1 MENKEITY
9 ISDETKAY
17 QLIEEIKD
25 YQSKNIY
32 IINKEIELKIPSIL
46 SILQKED
53 FDLEMKSSIVKYIN
67 SLIKNIPYNLG
78 IILTK
83 KSECQP
89 NMNLYE
95 IIIDQYIYTD
105 KEKNEYI
112 KLLKEIINSIFVRL
126 SFNKDVYYYIF
137 SYVSKFLDDKIH
149 NIENNFNEY
158 NFYQLLELIYWF
170 YQSSDDEEPINYFY
184 FNGESN
190 AKITLQNSSNDLLK
204 LDNNLYILLFVKLI
218 DYDFISPIIEKNGNN
233 NNILSKLIEFNFKD
247 AKNNFCININYKDN
261 GETTTSDNSNI
272 VNIPYS
278 SFKAK
283 ETNNLLVKVTPN
295 LDIKIYINGY
305 EVNLPS
311 DVLKDINKGNK
322 IIDSIEFFKGFYGLC
337 STIMIYKDNDKKK
350 LNYLLPNYLLEK
362 ENNKDTA
369 SGQKNSKYSVSKLY
383 INGFHK
389 EQYFLTFIKANIKDE
404 VDKENIKDN
413 SITINK
419 SEDDNFKDIKEF
431 IMNNLISIYTPT
443 RYIVNS
449 SLQDKIIDNKQINET
464 IQEIVLIDSI
474 YNFHANLNIPKL
486 YPNST
491 FGREG
496 GIRLLSMVINDFSI
510 DVNGVNHLLP
520 LIELMTE
527 YNELLTKD
535 NFSKFI
541 SIILSLF
548 SSHQDLIS
556 NEPEPKFFYHLSLFL
571 EKIPETFYNDLAAHI
586 KSIMVTLQCIE
597 SSDNQNISFFQEFFD
612 HVIMNE
618 NILFKFSFDDRIL
631 IYDQIYKIL
640 QLRSDIKKNI
650 DITNIVN
657 ILLSQ
662 EKNKYTHFCCK
673 KHADYFNKS
682 SQIMEPELNKYLE
695 PLTKIIDLIINQFMN
710 EIDYFEKNKSNS
722 KGRELDLKTN
732 EPLLKFRDQ
741 LLKIFELLTFDITP
755 CLQNNILNCFSKI
768 ILNTN
773 DTNNSNNLNNMNYIN
788 IINDKYYLF
797 LNENN
802 KIDII
807 LLYVFKTS
815 LFDAKEKAFKL
826 LMELLNNNQNF
837 IEIQKY
843 IQNYSIYYYYPQ
855 IDENK
860 ENMSNTQNLGKELQI
875 NGDKYIYQP
884 LTENQKQLLKYYD
897 KKHFNDL
904 MNTIFDIALQNFVE
918 SKYIETN
925 FNVLLNIVSRGDS
938 LFIYKLLGL
947 IQPKKRF
954 AENENQ
960 INFIYQSK
968 KLLNWLLD
976 TCYQAYMIK
985 KYNYNE
991 KEFVPGFSL
1000 GELKDEKEKENRIN
1014 NIITL
1019 TNNLLFDIFYK
1030 DIYKLDYLMTWSK
1043 YYYEIK
1049 KDKSKF
1055 GIRHF
1060 IFDNFFKEL
1069 INKFSEKTIGP
1080 SKSIS
1085 QELINRL
1092 YFASILFEYF
1102 TFHKTSGY
1110 ESGNVLKDPD
1120 LLHLQFFHSFV
1131 ITLFSEFKSERN
1143 EKDKIYLLK
1152 EEWEDYSI
1160 IKKFLNNFELFGM
1173 TKIYPKLYEEK
1184 NIYKAFINEKSDLFI
1199 EDLKA
1204 LFFKDFNNKN
1214 ICNNGM
1220 ELIILEYHYYT
1231 LLLTVITDSS
1241 EFKQILNNLRTFIL
1255 LIIISSSTLSVN
1267 KNNKKSQIWPTEEDF
1282 NRIQNLVK
1290 IILFNIFEF
1299 LKKKISETNKKL
1311 QKYKSKDDS
1320 ESKILSEHF
1329 YKIKSYL
1336 INTLFLFLSVLNGM
1350 YSEVK
1355 KGPKKKKFSLSKFK
1369 RKPNENLIQ
1378 STGGYKYIDEF
1389 ISSCLIEK
1397 KLNSNEMK
1405 NMDWEDNFI
1414 DIEEKNF
1421 LDEIPPLHSNSIN
1434 EKDYEKTELNSK
1446 LEKIYTNNYEGNKKI
1461 DDYFNENRDNNQ
1473 REMFPF
1479 IDCILKRS
1487 RLICNIIPTYDN
1499 SLYTQDY
1506 DFLCLKPYYLPEL
1519 PSKYIKMEKIEQFSS
1534 NLIDEIRMYQ
1544 IKAKFNENDKIRQYR
1559 KIKKKLFSFNGILSP
1574 KKYFYEK
1581 NKYICKYRLLNHLT
1595 EDYTKMLLT
1604 PIIDIDYYLPKFSK
1618 FNIDNLFRKENKDNL
1633 IQIKKLTDL
1642 ALSSKLKDEN
1652 KKQENI
1658 DFSNC
1663 NGLYLIKESEFKYM
1677 SNLNLD
1683 IEGTYDHYEF
1693 YKKYIKKKHNI
1704 NDINNNCLE
1713 NACLVKTEFHIR
1725 GLFYNNSNEIGFYS
1739 YDEIPYP
1746 KGKKKE
1752 NIDKPDEKLSAIQYD
1767 YDQDRK
1773 SCFGSVFS
1781 PQNEKY
1787 KYLHFKIPYN
1797 EIVFIFKRRY
1807 YYKVSAIEVFTTR
1820 KKSYFFRFAQKN
1832 SDDII
1837 KKIKN
1842 YINSRDISIE
1852 YSKFYNK
1859 IGLINENSINNNM
1872 NKGIYEKNIMNLKSI
1887 YEKWKNWEIS
1897 TIRLLM
1903 LVNIYANRSY
1913 NDVNQYPVFPW
1924 IIIDYQSDEFPK
1936 DLSSKEVSRPL
1947 DTPMG
1952 MLTIN
1957 SEAEQRMKDYMDH
1970 WEISRDDEDR
1980 EDEFDR
1986 YGSHYSTALYVS
1998 YYLVRVFPFANVR
2011 IELQGSSFDDPNRLF
2026 NNLEASFYCASTQKS
2041 DLRELIPELFCFPE
2055 MLLNNNDFNL
2065 GEIKDPFTKE
2075 QKIKIIQEV
2084 VAPKWCQNNAYDFI
2098 KKHRE
2103 LLESFEISN
2112 HLNEWL
2118 NLIFGSL
2125 QKGSDANKIHNLYNC
2140 QTYED
2145 YEKTFNNMSPDE
2157 KEITCR
2163 MVEFG
2168 LTPHQI
2174 FKHDTSQRKINL
2186 DTKIKRQLFFNVIK
2200 NYKQLGQNESK
2211 NNITIEEIIG
2221 DIISE
2226 RPLLRIYYFPKDKD
2240 KKNIYI
2246 MNNYKLNI
2254 YTRKREREKE
2264 SNKNDDEQNMAN
2276 PYENEGKYILKIEK
2290 KDEFILS
2297 NFKYGIKNT
2306 KQPNIWL
2313 DNGKILAKGGYW
2325 NGNIIL
2331 KKFIYEKEKKEK
2343 EKENQINNNNTQ
2355 SNEQSK
2361 MIYIYTT
2368 NEYSPIMNMVIDKN
2382 ETFAICGNTN
2392 GTIFIFKIIPNN
2404 KMIWMLYKNFNDH
2417 NSPISS
2423 VAINETLN
2431 ISIICSQKGLCMLY
2445 TLPYFN
2451 LYNSFI
2457 IGKDG
2462 KESEN
2467 QEEII
2472 CPNLVLISDSPLP
2485 CFIFYIDLKRI
2496 LYFYSVNG
2504 HLLNKKKLS
2513 CPLQENTIKIYRD
2526 YQFVDYILIYNTSTK
2541 AFELYSMID
2550 FVLIQKLPILP
2561 DDNYEFIDFDLS
2573 DDLDHILFLCRNK
2586 TDKND
2591 KYKLFIMREKEKLNY
2606 WK

>member
-9 ISDETKAY
+9 IFDDTKAH

-32 IINKEIELKIPSIL
+32 IITKEIELKISSIL

-53 FDLEMKSSIVKYIN
+53 FDLKIKASIIKYIN
-67 SLIKNIPYNLG
+67 LLIKNIPYNLG
-78 IILTK
+78 IILSK
-83 KSECQP
+83 KSECNP
-89 NMNLYE
+89 KMNLFE
-95 IIIDQYIYTD
+95 IIIDQYIFTD
-105 KEKNEYI
+105 KEKKEYI

-137 SYVSKFLDDKIH
+137 SYVSKFFDDKIH

-170 YQSSDDEEPINYFY
+170 YQSSDDEDPINYFY

-190 AKITLQNSSNDLLK
+190 AKITLKNSSNELLK

-218 DYDFISPIIEKNGNN
+218 NYDYISPIIEKNGSN
-233 NNILSKLIEFNFKD
+233 NNIISNLLEVTFKEAKKNFS
-247 AKNNFCININYKDN
+247 ININYKDS
-261 GETTTSDNSNI
+261 GETTTPDNSNI
-272 VNIPYS
+272 INIPYS
-278 SFKAK
+278 LFKAK
-283 ETNNLLVKVTPN
+283 EINNILIKITPD
-295 LDIKIYINGY
+295 LDIEIYTNGY
-305 EVNLPS
+305 KANLPS
-311 DVLKDINKGNK
+311 SSLKDINIRNK
-322 IIDSIEFFKGFYGLC
+322 SIDSIEFFKGFYGLC
-337 STIMIYKDNDKKK
+337 STIMIYKDDYKNK
-350 LNYLLPNYLLEK
+350 LHYLLPNYLLEK
-362 ENNKDTA
+362 ENNKDTP
-369 SGQKNSKYSVSKLY
+369 SSSNKSKYLISKLY
-383 INGFHK
+383 TSGFHK
-389 EQYFLTFIKANIKDE
+389 EQHFTSFIKANIKDE
-404 VDKENIKDN
+404 VDEDNIKDN

-419 SEDDNFKDIKEF
+419 NEDDNFIQFKKFIKY
-431 IMNNLISIYTPT
+431 NLISIYSPT
-443 RYIVNS
+443 RTLANS
-449 SLQDKIIDNKQINET
+449 SFQTKIVENKQIE
-464 IQEIVLIDSI
+464 EIIKEILLIDSI
-474 YNFHANLNIPKL
+474 NNFHANLCISEL
-486 YPNST
+486 YPNSIY
-491 FGREG
+491 GLG
-496 GIRLLSMVINDFSI
+496 GGVRLLSNIINDFSI

-520 LIELMTE
+520 LIEIMTE

-535 NFSKFI
+535 NFSMFI
-541 SIILSLF
+541 SIILSIF

-618 NILFKFSFDDRIL
+618 NILFKFSLDDRIL

-650 DITNIVN
+650 DITNIIN

-673 KHADYFNKS
+673 KHADYFNKA

-695 PLTKIIDLIINQFMN
+695 PLTKIIDLLINQFMN
-710 EIDYFEKNKSNS
+710 DFDNIEKIKSNS
-722 KGRELDLKTN
+722 KGRELDSKANKEFLEFGK
-732 EPLLKFRDQ
+732 Q

-755 CLQNNILNCFSKI
+755 CLQINILNCFSKI

-773 DTNNSNNLNNMNYIN
+773 NTNNINSMNFIN
-788 IINDKYYLF
+788 IINENYYSY
-797 LNENN
+797 LNANN
-802 KIDII
+802 KIDLI

-815 LFDAKEKAFKL
+815 LFDVKEKAFNIL
-826 LMELLNNNQNF
+826 IEILNNNQNF
-837 IEIQKY
+837 NEIQKY

-860 ENMSNTQNLGKELQI
+860 ENMNNIQNFGKELQI
-875 NGDKYIYQP
+875 DGIKYLYQP

-897 KKHFNDL
+897 KKHFNNL
-904 MNTIFDIALQNFVE
+904 MNAIFDAAAQNFVE

-925 FNVLLNIVSRGDS
+925 FNVLLNLVSRGDS
-938 LFIYKLLGL
+938 LFIYKFLGI

-954 AENENQ
+954 NQNENQ
-960 INFIYQSK
+960 INLIYQSK

-991 KEFVPGFSL
+991 KEFVPGFSF
-1000 GELKDEKEKENRIN
+1000 GEFKDEKEKENRIT

-1049 KDKSKF
+1049 KDKHKLA
-1055 GIRHF
+1055 IRHF
-1060 IFDNFFKEL
+1060 IFDNFLKE
-1069 INKFSEKTIGP
+1069 IIIKFSEKKIGP
-1080 SKSIS
+1080 NKNIT
-1085 QELINRL
+1085 QDLINSL
-1092 YFASILFEYF
+1092 YFANILFEYF
-1102 TFHKTSGY
+1102 TFHKTNGF
-1110 ESGNVLKDPD
+1110 ESGNTLKDPD
-1120 LLHLQFFHSFV
+1120 LLHLQFYHSFV

-1143 EKDKIYLLK
+1143 DKDKIYLLK

-1160 IKKFLNNFELFGM
+1160 IKKFLNNSELFGL
-1173 TKIYPKLYEEK
+1173 TKLNPKLYEEK
-1184 NIYKAFINEKSDLFI
+1184 NIYKAHIDKKNDLFI

-1204 LFFKDFNNKN
+1204 LFFNNFNNGN
-1214 ICNNGM
+1214 TCNKGM
-1220 ELIILEYHYYT
+1220 ELIILKYHYFT

-1241 EFKQILNNLRTFIL
+1241 EFRQIIDGLRTFIL
-1255 LIIISSSTLSVN
+1255 LIIISSSTLSFN
-1267 KNNKKSQIWPTEEDF
+1267 KNNKKSQKWPTEEDF
-1282 NRIQNLVK
+1282 NRIQHLVK
-1290 IILFNIFEF
+1290 IILFNIFDF
-1299 LKKKISETNKKL
+1299 LNKSIIEINKKI

-1320 ESKILSEHF
+1320 ESKTLSEHF
-1329 YKIKSYL
+1329 HKIKSYL
-1336 INTLFLFLSVLNGM
+1336 INTLFFLLSVLNGM
-1350 YSEVK
+1350 YSELK
-1355 KGPKKKKFSLSKFK
+1355 KGPKKKKFSLSKLR
-1369 RKPNENLIQ
+1369 RKSNDNIIQ

-1397 KLNSNEMK
+1397 KPNDNEIK
-1405 NMDWEDNFI
+1405 NMDWEDYFI

-1421 LDEIPPLHSNSIN
+1421 LDEIPPLYLNSIN
-1434 EKDYEKTELNSK
+1434 EKDYEKTQLNSQ
-1446 LEKIYTNNYEGNKKI
+1446 LEKIYSNNYENNKKI
-1461 DDYFNENRDNNQ
+1461 IDYFNENRDNNQ
-1473 REMFPF
+1473 KEMFPF
-1479 IDCILKRS
+1479 INCILKRS
-1487 RLICNIIPTYDN
+1487 ELICNIIPTYDN

-1506 DFLCLKPYYLPEL
+1506 DFLCLKPYYLPKL
-1519 PSKYIKMEKIEQFSS
+1519 PSKDIKMEKIEQFSS

-1544 IKAKFNENDKIRQYR
+1544 IKVKFNENDKIRQYR
-1559 KIKKKLFSFNGILSP
+1559 KIKKKIFSFNGILSS

-1581 NKYICKYRLLNHLT
+1581 NKYICKYKLLNHMT

-1604 PIIDIDYYLPKFSK
+1604 PIIDMDYYLPKFSK
-1618 FNIDNLFRKENKDNL
+1618 FKIDNLFRNENKDNL
-1633 IQIKKLTDL
+1633 IQIKKITNLELTP
-1642 ALSSKLKDEN
+1642 KLKN
-1652 KKQENI
+1652 KNKEQENI
-1658 DFSNC
+1658 DFNNC
-1663 NGLYLIKESEFKYM
+1663 SGLYLIKESEFKYM

-1693 YKKYIKKKHNI
+1693 YKKYIRKKHNI

-1725 GLFYNNSNEIGFYS
+1725 GIFYNNNNEIGFYS

-1746 KGKKKE
+1746 KGKKRE
-1752 NIDKPDEKLSAIQYD
+1752 NIDISDEKISEIQYD

-1820 KKSYFFRFAQKN
+1820 KKSYFFRFAHN
-1832 SDDII
+1832 RLDDII

-1842 YINSRDISIE
+1842 NINSREINIE
-1852 YSKFYNK
+1852 FSKFYSK

-1872 NKGIYEKNIMNLKSI
+1872 NKEIYEKNVMNLKSI

-1936 DLSSKEVSRPL
+1936 EINSTKVSRPL

-1957 SEAEQRMKDYMDH
+1957 SEAEQRRQDYMDH
-1970 WEISRDDEDR
+1970 WEISKDDEDR

-2026 NNLEASFYCASTQKS
+2026 NTMEASFYCASTQKS

-2065 GEIKDPFTKE
+2065 GEIKDPSTKE
-2075 QKIKIIQEV
+2075 QKMKIIQEV
-2084 VAPKWCQNNAYDFI
+2084 VAPKWCKNNAYDFI

-2103 LLESFEISN
+2103 LLESFEISS

-2125 QKGSDANKIHNLYNC
+2125 QKGPAANKIHNLYNR

-2145 YEKTFNNMSPDE
+2145 YEKTFNDMSLNE

-2163 MVEFG
+2163 MAEFG

-2174 FKHDTSQRKINL
+2174 FKHDASQRKVNL
-2186 DTKIKRQLFFNVIK
+2186 DTKIKRQIFFNVIK
-2200 NYKQLGQNESK
+2200 NYKLLGEKECK

-2221 DIISE
+2221 DISFYN
-2226 RPLLRIYYFPKDKD
+2226 PLRIYYFPKDKE

-2246 MNNYKLNI
+2246 MNNYELTI
-2254 YTRKREREKE
+2254 YSRKREREREKEKE
-2264 SNKNDDEQNMAN
+2264 SNKNDDDQNMIV
-2276 PYENEGKYILKIEK
+2276 PYDIEGKYILKIEK
-2290 KDEFILS
+2290 KEEFNLT
-2297 NFKYGIKNT
+2297 NFKYGIKNS
-2306 KQPNIWL
+2306 KQINIWL

-2331 KKFIYEKEKKEK
+2331 KKVIYEKEKKEK
-2343 EKENQINNNNTQ
+2343 EKENQNNNNIIK
-2355 SNEQSK
+2355 SNDQSK
-2361 MIYIYTT
+2361 RIYIYTT
-2368 NEYSPIMNMVIDKN
+2368 SEYSPIMNMVIDKN
-2382 ETFAICGNTN
+2382 ETFAICGNTI
-2392 GTIFIFKIIPNN
+2392 GTIFIFKISPNN

-2423 VAINETLN
+2423 IAINETLN
-2431 ISIICSQKGLCMLY
+2431 ISITCSQNGLCMLY

-2457 IGKDG
+2457 IGKDD

-2472 CPNLVLISDSPLP
+2472 CPDLVLISDSPLP
-2485 CFIFYIDLKRI
+2485 CFIFYIDLKRS
-2496 LYFYSVNG
+2496 LYFYSING
-2504 HLLNKKKLS
+2504 HLLNKKKLDCS
-2513 CPLQENTIKIYRD
+2513 LKGNTIKIYRD
-2526 YQFVDYILIYNTSTK
+2526 YQFVDYILIYNSINK

-2550 FVLIQKLPILP
+2550 FVLIQRLPISP
-2561 DDNYEFIDFDLS
+2561 DDNYELIDFDLTE
-2573 DDLDHILFLCRNK
+2573 DLDHILFLCRNK
-2586 TDKND
+2586 TDG